1 MFLREP
7 NVNCLKLYGIICLN
21 VARPRFFKERKYQF
35 YKIRFIYLEK
45 FSEKSNTE
53 GGCLTYLAQETT
65 SQWEQNKFTV
75 KKSGTRP
82 CPMQISDLAIVE
94 KIKAFFLAKKNLRVH
109 SNSRSKRTPCSRP
122 SQNIRRKKAW
132 CYHLED
138 KQKIGYIMFLS

>member
-7 NVNCLKLYGIICLN
+7 NVNYLKLYGIICLN

-82 CPMQISDLAIVE
+82 CPMQISDLAVILCFSVDANVLQYTVE
-94 KIKAFFLAKKNLRVH
+94 CTLSFQQCCGANLFWPG
-109 SNSRSKRTPCSRP
+109 SRGQYLPICSAE
-122 SQNIRRKKAW
+122 SLFGNI
-132 CYHLED
+132 
-138 KQKIGYIMFLS
+138 